1 MGLRLFRR
9 IKIAPGISI
18 NLSKSG
24 LSASAGVRGARV
36 TLGPRGVRRTV
47 GIPGTGIYY
56 TENSSLSG
64 SSRTRTSRAR
74 TQRPSDSE
82 AHEEVSSAQ
91 GCLTREPQRVP
102 SGRYWGRISEIK
114 VVDPRKGAL
123 TQIFEEFRPEGVPV
137 VIENVVEQVDSLVSP
152 VRGTGWQ
159 SSHPGDRRVRQELHL
174 VLKNNGLP
182 ISGELFDRAYAYI
195 SENY

>member
-47 GIPGTGIYY
+47 GIPGTGISYS
-56 TENSSLSG
+56 ENSSFSD
-64 SSRTRTSRAR
+64 SSRKRSSRAR
-74 TQRPSDSE
+74 TQHPSDSE

-91 GCLTREPQRVP
+91 GCLTIIV
-102 SGRYWGRISEIK
+102 
-114 VVDPRKGAL
+114 A
-123 TQIFEEFRPEGVPV
+123 V
-137 VIENVVEQVDSLVSP
+137 VIIGILAAIGRS
-152 VRGTGWQ
+152 
-159 SSHPGDRRVRQELHL
+159 
-174 VLKNNGLP
+174 
-182 ISGELFDRAYAYI
+182 
-195 SENY
+195 

>member
-47 GIPGTGIYY
+47 GIPGTGVSY

-64 SSRTRTSRAR
+64 SSRKRRSSTRPT
-74 TQRPSDSE
+74 DDE
-82 AHEEVSSAQ
+82 AHEQVSSAQ
-91 GCLTREPQRVP
+91 GCLT
-102 SGRYWGRISEIK
+102 III
-114 VVDPRKGAL
+114 AL
-123 TQIFEEFRPEGVPV
+123 
-137 VIENVVEQVDSLVSP
+137 VIVAILAAIGS
-152 VRGTGWQ
+152 
-159 SSHPGDRRVRQELHL
+159 
-174 VLKNNGLP
+174 K
-182 ISGELFDRAYAYI
+182 
-195 SENY
+195 

>member
-47 GIPGTGIYY
+47 GIPGTGISY

-64 SSRTRTSRAR
+64 SSRTRSSRAR

-91 GCLTREPQRVP
+91 GCLTIIVA
-102 SGRYWGRISEIK
+102 
-114 VVDPRKGAL
+114 V
-123 TQIFEEFRPEGVPV
+123 V
-137 VIENVVEQVDSLVSP
+137 VIGILAAIGRS
-152 VRGTGWQ
+152 
-159 SSHPGDRRVRQELHL
+159 
-174 VLKNNGLP
+174 
-182 ISGELFDRAYAYI
+182 
-195 SENY
+195 

>member
-47 GIPGTGIYY
+47 GIPGTGIYF

-64 SSRTRTSRAR
+64 SSRKRSSSTRPT
-74 TQRPSDSE
+74 DNE
-82 AHEEVSSAQ
+82 AHELVSSLQ
-91 GCLTREPQRVP
+91 SCLTTVIALAIV
-102 SGRYWGRISEIK
+102 GAIILLN
-114 VVDPRKGAL
+114 RK
-123 TQIFEEFRPEGVPV
+123 
-137 VIENVVEQVDSLVSP
+137 
-152 VRGTGWQ
+152 
-159 SSHPGDRRVRQELHL
+159 
-174 VLKNNGLP
+174 
-182 ISGELFDRAYAYI
+182 
-195 SENY
+195 

>member
-47 GIPGTGIYY
+47 GIPGTGISYS
-56 TENSSLSG
+56 ENSSLSG
-64 SSRTRTSRAR
+64 SSRTRASRAR

-82 AHEEVSSAQ
+82 AHELVSSLQ
-91 GCLTREPQRVP
+91 SCLTTVIAIAIV
-102 SGRYWGRISEIK
+102 GAIILLN
-114 VVDPRKGAL
+114 RK
-123 TQIFEEFRPEGVPV
+123 
-137 VIENVVEQVDSLVSP
+137 
-152 VRGTGWQ
+152 
-159 SSHPGDRRVRQELHL
+159 
-174 VLKNNGLP
+174 
-182 ISGELFDRAYAYI
+182 
-195 SENY
+195 